1 MAWDNLYYEGSSPSD
16 AQASRRRLKSQI
28 KIMAL
33 TLDYPDNWSDI
44 ATTVK
49 QSAGYRCNRCGLKCL
64 PPNNSYRHLDLS
76 LRRKLSAQVHHL
88 DGNPAQNEKSNLVC
102 LCSGCHLRMHRH
114 RPQPTP
120 GQLSLKLKLP
130 KVRRPRQHQS
140 NFQLTLADLI
150 ARLPQLPLIL
160 HQQLELDLS
169 IREPCFATEIQG
181 EIELQEP
188 IDYQL
193 YICGTTLSHN

>member
-1 MAWDNLYYEGSSPSD
+1 MGFMRVMAWDNLYCER
-16 AQASRRRLKSQI
+16 SRRRLKSQI

-49 QSAGYRCNRCGLKCL
+49 QAAGYRCNRCGLKCL

-88 DGNPAQNEKSNLVC
+88 DGNPAQNDRSNLVC

-130 KVRRPRQHQS
+130 KVRRSRQNQQ
-140 NFQLTLADLI
+140 NWQLTLADLI
-150 ARLPQLPLIL
+150 ERLPRLSVEL
-160 HQQLELDLS
+160 HQQLELDLDDNS
-169 IREPCFATEIQG
+169 KLARPLTT
-181 EIELQEP
+181 IERR
-188 IDYQL
+188 
-193 YICGTTLSHN
+193 C

>member
-1 MAWDNLYYEGSSPSD
+1 MVLILG
-16 AQASRRRLKSQI
+16 
-28 KIMAL
+28 
-33 TLDYPDNWSDI
+33 YPDNWTEI
-44 ATTVK
+44 AATVK

-88 DGNPAQNEKSNLVC
+88 DGNPARNDTSNLIC

-130 KVRRPRQHQS
+130 KIRRSRQHKQ
-140 NFQLTLADLI
+140 NWQLTLADLI
-150 ARLPQLPLIL
+150 DRLPRLSVDL

-169 IREPCFATEIQG
+169 IKNALCTTEVYREVA
-181 EIELQEP
+181 
-188 IDYQL
+188 DN
-193 YICGTTLSHN
+193 S

>member
-1 MAWDNLYYEGSSPSD
+1 MRVMAWDNLYCER
-16 AQASRRRLKSQI
+16 SRRRLKSQI
-28 KIMAL
+28 RIMAL

-49 QSAGYRCNRCGLKCL
+49 QAAGYRCNRCGLKCL

-88 DGNPAQNEKSNLVC
+88 DGNPTQNDRANLVC

-130 KVRRPRQHQS
+130 KVRRVRHNRQ
-140 NFQLTLADLI
+140 NWQLTLADLI
-150 ARLPQLPLIL
+150 DRLPRLSVEL
-160 HQQLELDLS
+160 HQQLELDLDDNLKLA
-169 IREPCFATEIQG
+169 RPLTT
-181 EIELQEP
+181 IERR
-188 IDYQL
+188 
-193 YICGTTLSHN
+193 C

>member
-1 MAWDNLYYEGSSPSD
+1 MRVMAWDNLYCEG
-16 AQASRRRLKSQI
+16 SRRRLKSQI

-49 QSAGYRCNRCGLKCL
+49 QAAGYRCNRCGLKCL

-88 DGNPAQNEKSNLVC
+88 DGNPAQNDRSNLVC

-130 KVRRPRQHQS
+130 KVRRSRQNKQ
-140 NFQLTLADLI
+140 NWQLTLADLI
-150 ARLPQLPLIL
+150 ERLPRLSVELY
-160 HQQLELDLS
+160 QQLELDLDNNS
-169 IREPCFATEIQG
+169 
-181 EIELQEP
+181 
-188 IDYQL
+188 QL
-193 YICGTTLSHN
+193 ARRLTTRKRQLPLHHAK